1 MPKATV
7 VEIDLN
13 AVHTNGK
20 SYVKFVTQGDPYKGQ
35 EKPPRNHMLWPT
47 FAGDLIEIVKTLKVG
62 DRVDYGVNDTQY
74 KNMISLQKDTGE
86 APTTTSGSGGGGYK
100 PNADVTKSIARAAS
114 MKEATQIVLFKAK
127 KTDNV
132 LDDIIRVT
140 QYLEKFLLFDLQ
152 FDVDKETT
160 PGDDEIPF

>member
-20 SYVKFVTQGDPYKGQ
+20 SYVKFVTQGDPYKGRA
-35 EKPPRNHMLWPT
+35 KDPRTHMLWPA
-47 FAGDLIEIVKTLKVG
+47 FAGELIEIVKTLKVG

-74 KNMISLQKDTGE
+74 KNMISLKKDTGE
-86 APTTTSGSGGGGYK
+86 APVAKGGGGYT
-100 PNADVTKSIARAAS
+100 PNPDVQKSISRAAS

-132 LDDIIRVT
+132 LEDIIRVT
-140 QYLEKFLLFDLQ
+140 QYLEKFLLFNPQ

-160 PGDDEIPF
+160 AGDDEIPF